1 MFQGALLI
9 GQRWGSL
16 SQTERARLSA
26 LVRDS
31 RGRLGNLSAK
41 ERREL
46 RELLAKLHLRGL
58 PGELAAL
65 LPGVGGRRRR
75 RRRARA

>member
-9 GQRWGSL
+9 GQRWRSL
-16 SQTERARLSA
+16 SQAERARLTD
-26 LVRDS
+26 LVRES
-31 RGRLGNLSAK
+31 HGRRGNLSAR

-46 RELLAKLHLRGL
+46 RKLLTKLHLRGL